1 MKLDIVTPEGSLFT
15 GEVNSIIVPGV
26 NGEFEMLNNHAPI
39 VALLQQG
46 KIRIKGKDI
55 SIDEE
60 VRARFEITSEEASF
74 DIASGTVEMKNNK
87 VIVLAD

>member
-60 VRARFEITSEEASF
+60 VKARFEITSEEASF